1 MFFIM
6 HGENGKFIHSSNADV
21 YFFAPRS
28 KLGSKIKIWERES
41 DESISSLLLM

>member
-1 MFFIM
+1 MCSCSNSKKLAIRMFFIM

-28 KLGSKIKIWERES
+28 KLGSKIKI
-41 DESISSLLLM
+41 